1 MRRPQFLLALLL
13 PRPAH
18 ALRDYQYPIARAAL
32 AHASST
38 RGPCTAWQH
47 GACSS
52 YAQSHAMLTRTS
64 RSRDIVR
71 IGCAYQPSALRTC
84 LRHRAAGAPLYV
96 HVPASG
102 VPYVCVPWHHRSHE
116 DLAVYEQFFSVPSEN
131 PEAPGVFVEMG
142 ALDGVTLSNTLAFER
157 SRMNWTGD
165 QANVKGYPLT
175 NVEDR
180 PDTAETRPIR
190 PAIAAVAV
198 DWPKRA

>member
-13 PRPAH
+13 ARPAH

-52 YAQSHAMLTRTS
+52 YAQSH
-64 RSRDIVR
+64 
-71 IGCAYQPSALRTC
+71 
-84 LRHRAAGAPLYV
+84 
-96 HVPASG
+96 
-102 VPYVCVPWHHRSHE
+102 E
-116 DLAVYEQFFSVPSEN
+116 DLAVYEQFFSVPGEKS
-131 PEAPGVFVEMG
+131 EAPGVFVEMG